1 MMRQANH
8 QNHIPL
14 TFIIILLG
22 LGACD
27 DDPEKDVMNTLVDMM
42 LSEGNDA
49 GEVMAGEVMAGE
61 VMAGE
66 VMAGEVMAGAN
77 SMDANNEDTTDTSDG
92 CQQNTR
98 SLDPLII
105 LCFITF
111 IFIRRSH
118 SIQRVI

>member
-42 LSEGNDA
+42 LSEGND
-49 GEVMAGEVMAGE
+49 
-61 VMAGE
+61 AGE